1 MFKSEIKYAPWFA
14 KDKKNGLQTHPTTN
28 IPKWQVNTH
37 AKTLTNT
44 VPHRATSSHTFRKP
58 VKHTIRKLST
68 GSSVNEQ
75 REKGYLTY
83 IIKGLR
89 ILGANQQ
96 NNIITSEY
104 LEEVH
109 HLQYPSHAFTVL
121 TARSEEWNKN
131 KQRVGGVC
139 CRHLPTPGGTP
150 KAGTCSSERRAGI
163 VFYW

>member
-1 MFKSEIKYAPWFA
+1 MF
-14 KDKKNGLQTHPTTN
+14 Q
-28 IPKWQVNTH
+28 
-37 AKTLTNT
+37 TLTNT
-44 VPHRATSSHTFRKP
+44 LCKP
-58 VKHTIRKLST
+58 LKHTNKK
-68 GSSVNEQ
+68 VYDE
-75 REKGYLTY
+75 
-83 IIKGLR
+83 
-89 ILGANQQ
+89 GANQQ
-96 NNIITSEY
+96 NDIITSEY

-163 VFYW
+163 VFHW

>member
-1 MFKSEIKYAPWFA
+1 MGEAHQQSTQIK
-14 KDKKNGLQTHPTTN
+14 KL
-28 IPKWQVNTH
+28 
-37 AKTLTNT
+37 
-44 VPHRATSSHTFRKP
+44 ATKEQGYLRHIIK
-58 VKHTIRKLST
+58 KLST

-96 NNIITSEY
+96 NDIITSEY

-121 TARSEEWNKN
+121 TARSSVWNKN
-131 KQRVGGVC
+131 KQRVGGGMLSAPSNP
-139 CRHLPTPGGTP
+139 RGNP
-150 KAGTCSSERRAGI
+150 
-163 VFYW
+163 

>member
-1 MFKSEIKYAPWFA
+1 MPL
-14 KDKKNGLQTHPTTN
+14 GLRDDMKTCSKRPA
-28 IPKWQVNTH
+28 H
-37 AKTLTNT
+37 AKVSRFTRPCTPAQHL
-44 VPHRATSSHTFRKP
+44 PHSSHTFRKP
-58 VKHTIRKLST
+58 VKHMIRKLPT

-75 REKGYLTY
+75 REEGYLTY

-96 NNIITSEY
+96 NDIITSEY

-139 CRHLPTPGGTP
+139 CRPVETPGGTP

>member
-1 MFKSEIKYAPWFA
+1 MFNNEIKYAPWFA
-14 KDKKNGLQTHPTTN
+14 KREKTCSKRPCITTN
-28 IPKWQVNTH
+28 KSCNKALHHTLHNTCP
-37 AKTLTNT
+37 T
-44 VPHRATSSHTFRKP
+44 RATSSHTLCKL
-58 VKHTIRKLST
+58 VKHIIKKLST

-121 TARSEEWNKN
+121 TARSEEECARYSRTSINSLRSLISGNK
-131 KQRVGGVC
+131 
-139 CRHLPTPGGTP
+139 
-150 KAGTCSSERRAGI
+150 E
-163 VFYW
+163 